1 MSHVILWSIRNRFLV
16 LIAAVLLTG
25 WGIVALKSTPLDA
38 IPDLSDVQVIIKT
51 GFPGQSPRVV
61 EEQVTYPI
69 TTTML
74 SVPGAKAVRGYSF
87 FGDSYVYVIFEDGT
101 DLYWA
106 RSRVLEYLNQ
116 AASDLPDGVQ
126 PRLGPDAT
134 GVGWVYSYA
143 LVDRTGGHDL
153 AQLTS
158 LQDWFLKFELQTVPG
173 VSEVATVGGM
183 VRQYQIVADP
193 EKLRGYGIPLER
205 LITAVQN
212 ANREVGGSVL
222 ELAEA
227 EYMVRTRGY
236 LTSIEDIELIPVHTT
251 PDGTPVLLRDVARV
265 QIGPEMRRGIAD
277 LDGEGEITGGI
288 IVMRSGENA
297 LATIDAVKQRID
309 ELRPSLPDGVE
320 IVETYDRSQLI
331 LDSVDNLKTKLVEE
345 FIVVALVCVA
355 FLFHIRS
362 SLVVIITLPLGILI
376 AFIVMQA
383 QGINANIMSLG
394 GIAIAIGAM
403 VDAAI
408 VMIENAHKHLERW
421 EAEHGERPR
430 GEAHWRVI
438 GDAAVEVGPA
448 LFFSLLIITLSFLP
462 VFTLQAQE
470 GRLFRPLAFTKTY
483 AMAAAAGLAV
493 TLVPVLMGYLV
504 RGRIPAEHRNPLNR
518 FLIWLYRPFLRAVLR
533 LPRTTIVV
541 SILVMAS
548 MLIPLAGVSGLLA
561 PLKWPFQAAGAVS
574 SLVAQPGAGAGTG
587 DTAQAG
593 GQGGGAIKV
602 IEGWQAGLADAWR
615 ETFRGVPVLEHWHR
629 GLGSEF
635 MPDLYEGDLMYMP
648 TTLPGLSIG
657 KAQEL
662 LQQTD
667 RLIASLPEVAR
678 VFGKIGRADTATDPA
693 PLTMIE
699 TVIQL
704 KPESEWRPGM
714 TVDKLIDELDATV
727 DLPGVTNAWVMPI
740 KTRIDMLATGI
751 KTPVG
756 VKIAGP
762 DLDVIERIGE
772 DVERAVQQ
780 VAGTTS
786 AFSERVAGGRYVEIR
801 PDRLAAA
808 RVGLNVSDI
817 NSLVAAAIGGI
828 NVSRT
833 VEGLERY
840 PINVRFPREQRD
852 DVQKLRE
859 LPIVTPTGA
868 QVPLAQVA
876 EVEIVDGA
884 PMLKSENARLNGWT
898 FVDIR
903 DRDLGSWIA
912 EARQVVREE
921 VDLPPGYS
929 LTWSGQYEYMARAQE
944 RLNQVVPLTLAI
956 IFVLLYMTFRST
968 TEALMVM
975 LSLPFSLVGGFWL
988 VYLLGYNLSIAVA
1001 VGFIALAGVAA
1012 EFGVVMLV
1020 YLDNALKQWSREGRL
1035 ATRDDLKAAI
1045 EEGAVLRIRPKAMTV
1060 ATIFAG
1066 LLPIML
1072 LGGVGSEV
1080 MQPIA
1085 APMVGGMITAP
1096 LLSLFVLPAIY
1107 LLWRQ
1112 RALRH
1117 GESPAPLPA
1126 DTAEPAPGSSPA
1138 SSPTAPGTP
1147 SPASG

>member
-1 MSHVILWSIRNRFLV
+1 MNQVILWSIRNRFLV
-16 LIAAVLLTG
+16 LIAALLLTG
-25 WGIVALKSTPLDA
+25 WGIFAVKQTPLDA
-38 IPDLSDVQVIIKT
+38 IPDLSDVQVIVKT
-51 GFPGQSPRVV
+51 SFAGQSPRVV

-116 AASDLPDGVQ
+116 AASVLPDGVQ
-126 PRLGPDAT
+126 PRIGPDAT

-143 LVDRTGGHDL
+143 LVDRTGRHDL
-153 AQLTS
+153 SQLTS
-158 LQDWFLKFELQTVPG
+158 LQNWFLKFELSTVAG

-183 VRQYQIVADP
+183 VRQYQIVVDP
-193 EKLRGYGIPLER
+193 EKLRAYGIPLSR
-205 LITAVQN
+205 ISHAVQN

-236 LTSIEDIELIPVHTT
+236 LTSIEDMELIPVQVG
-251 PDGTPVLLRDVARV
+251 PDGTPLLLRDLARI
-265 QIGPEMRRGIAD
+265 QIGPEMRRVVAD

-288 IVMRSGENA
+288 VVMRTGENA
-297 LATIDAVKQRID
+297 LATIAAVKQRID
-309 ELRPSLPDGVE
+309 ELRAGLPDGVE
-320 IVETYDRSQLI
+320 IVETYDRSELI
-331 LDSVDNLKTKLVEE
+331 LSAVDNLRTKLIEE
-345 FIVVALVCVA
+345 FIVVALVCFA
-355 FLFHIRS
+355 FLFHLRS
-362 SLVVIITLPLGILI
+362 ALVAVVSLPLGVLI
-376 AFIVMQA
+376 AFIIMQA

-408 VMIENAHKHLERW
+408 VMIENAHKHLERF
-421 EAEHGERPR
+421 EAQHGHRPV
-430 GEAHWRVI
+430 GDAHWQVI
-438 GDAAVEVGPA
+438 GRAAGEVGPA

-462 VFTLQAQE
+462 VFTLEAQE
-470 GRLFRPLAFTKTY
+470 GRLFAPLAYTKTY

-493 TLVPVLMGYLV
+493 TLVPVLMGYLI
-504 RGRIPAEHRNPLNR
+504 RGRIPSETRNPLNR

-541 SILVMAS
+541 SLLLVLS
-548 MLIPLAGVSGLLA
+548 MLIPLAGVGGLLE
-561 PLKWPFQAAGAVS
+561 PLKWPFQAAAAV
-574 SLVAQPGAGAGTG
+574 VPAMGWGEERTATNTAPGSAERWRS
-587 DTAQAG
+587 QAHPNLRG
-593 GQGGGAIKV
+593 P
-602 IEGWQAGLADAWR
+602 IESIEDWQQGLATAWQNA
-615 ETFRGVPVLEHWHR
+615 FRGIPILDEWHR

-667 RLIASLPEVAR
+667 RLIKTLPEVKR

-699 TVIQL
+699 TLIQL
-704 KPESEWRPGM
+704 KPEDQWRPGM
-714 TVDKLIDELDATV
+714 TVDGLIGELDETV

-762 DLDVIERIGE
+762 DLKEIERIGQA
-772 DVERAVQQ
+772 VERAVMQ
-780 VAGTTS
+780 VPGTAS

-808 RVGLNVSDI
+808 RVGLNISDI
-817 NSLVAAAIGGI
+817 NQIVAAAIGGI
-828 NVSRT
+828 NLTQT

-840 PINVRFPREQRD
+840 PVNIRFPREQRD
-852 DVQKLRE
+852 DLQKLRE

-876 EVEIVDGA
+876 EVVITDGA

-903 DRDLGSWIA
+903 GRDLGSWIS
-912 EARQVVREE
+912 EAQEMVRDQVE
-921 VDLPPGYS
+921 LPAGYS
-929 LTWSGQYEYMARAQE
+929 ITWSGQYEYMQRAKE
-944 RLNQVVPLTLAI
+944 RLSQVVPVTLLI
-956 IFVLLYMTFRST
+956 IFLLLYLTFRNVG
-968 TEALMVM
+968 EALLVM
-975 LSLPFSLVGGFWL
+975 LSLPFALVGGFWL
-988 VYLLGYNLSIAVA
+988 IYLLDYNLSVAVA

-1020 YLDNALKQWSREGRL
+1020 YLDNALDQWREEGRL
-1035 ATRDDLKAAI
+1035 NSVQDLITAI
-1045 EEGAVLRIRPKAMTV
+1045 EE
-1060 ATIFAG
+1060 
-1066 LLPIML
+1066 
-1072 LGGVGSEV
+1072 
-1080 MQPIA
+1080 
-1085 APMVGGMITAP
+1085 
-1096 LLSLFVLPAIY
+1096 
-1107 LLWRQ
+1107 
-1112 RALRH
+1112 
-1117 GESPAPLPA
+1117 
-1126 DTAEPAPGSSPA
+1126 
-1138 SSPTAPGTP
+1138 
-1147 SPASG
+1147 